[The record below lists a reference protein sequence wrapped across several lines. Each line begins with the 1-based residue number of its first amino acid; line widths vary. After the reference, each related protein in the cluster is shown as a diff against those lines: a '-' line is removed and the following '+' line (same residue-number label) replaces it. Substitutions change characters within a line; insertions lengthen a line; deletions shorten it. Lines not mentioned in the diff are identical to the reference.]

1 MCLYFVDEGC
11 AKLTYGNQSFDG
23 TVEYSPMNW
32 FETPSV
38 VKFEAGNEF
47 IKYIYIYIYIYI
59 HTQLRYF
66 HPRR

>member
-1 MCLYFVDEGC
+1 M
-11 AKLTYGNQSFDG
+11 TYGNQSFDG

-47 IKYIYIYIYIYI
+47 IKYIYIYIYTIKIFPPQTINNACSHVY
-59 HTQLRYF
+59 
-66 HPRR
+66 